1 MSENKGS
8 QSIVAAAGIMGVF
21 AFCVL
26 WMIAVFADASWAFE
40 ENFISDL
47 GVSDSDTARAA
58 FTLGCIITGAVLALY
73 GVSKA
78 WNGKSAVAAS
88 GVFIILAGVFLALI
102 GVFNQDAGDI
112 HDYVSYLFDICIL
125 LGAVIGAIADY
136 KKGNA
141 LFAAT
146 AGGLVVISFASYF
159 MLTYEGFDVVA
170 AICMLAWF
178 TIECIKAGLGKS

>member
-8 QSIVAAAGIMGVF
+8 QSMVAAAGIIGAF

-26 WMIAVFADASWAFE
+26 WMIAVFADASWTFQ

-58 FTLGCIITGAVLALY
+58 FTLGCIITGAVMALY

-78 WNGKSAVAAS
+78 WNGKSATAAS
-88 GVFIILAGVFLALI
+88 GVFIVGAGIFLALI
-102 GVFNQDAGDI
+102 GVFNKDAGDI
-112 HDYVSYLFDICIL
+112 HCYVAYLFFLCIL
-125 LGAVIGAIADY
+125 LGIVIGAIADY

-146 AGGLVVISFASYF
+146 AGGVVVIALSSYF
-159 MLTYEGFDVVA
+159 IVTYEGFEVVSV
-170 AICMLAWF
+170 ICILAWF
-178 TIECIKAGLGKS
+178 VIDCIKTGLGKS